1 MNVGSVLSRNAVIFK
16 NKPAIWFY
24 NQSVTWDDLNRKSNQ
39 AAHAFK
45 ERGIKKGDVVALV
58 TENCVEMV
66 EIIFGLAK
74 LGAISYPVNTRLSVE
89 TIQQLVDLS
98 QAKLLV
104 VQQSLLPLVPEF
116 SQPNSSQCMV
126 IGVSKTLANYD
137 DAIEGRSTED
147 PEGIVNSED
156 IFILFGTGGTTGLP
170 KLVALSHQASMV
182 NAMNMIC
189 DYGFTCSDVGL
200 QVLPLYHVV
209 FNTLFLPYVFVG
221 ASVVMLDV
229 FNPEAI
235 LQNVAERGVTIFS
248 IVPPVLINRFESAAT
263 HYDLS
268 SVRYFL
274 TAAAS
279 FSPELKRKTQ
289 ALFSNTRLG
298 YSYGLSEMGGGNV
311 TILDPNHQFTKDGSI
326 GVVTKTLNWR
336 VVQDNGDD
344 VPKGTIG
351 ELVLNGPTMMTGYYR
366 NETATK
372 DTVRDGWCYTGDL
385 VREDSDGYL
394 YLVDR
399 RKNMI
404 KTGGENVYAKI
415 VEDYLTNHPQ
425 VVEAAVLGLPD
436 PQWGERVVA
445 VVVARDG
452 VQLNESE
459 VVEFCKA
466 GLARYEVPKRVVFV
480 SELPRNSSGKVVK
493 SMLRSI
499 VMGET

>member
-1 MNVGSVLSRNAVIFK
+1 
-16 NKPAIWFY
+16 
-24 NQSVTWDDLNRKSNQ
+24 
-39 AAHAFK
+39 
-45 ERGIKKGDVVALV
+45 
-58 TENCVEMV
+58 
-66 EIIFGLAK
+66 
-74 LGAISYPVNTRLSVE
+74 
-89 TIQQLVDLS
+89 
-98 QAKLLV
+98 
-104 VQQSLLPLVPEF
+104 
-116 SQPNSSQCMV
+116 
-126 IGVSKTLANYD
+126 
-137 DAIEGRSTED
+137 
-147 PEGIVNSED
+147 
-156 IFILFGTGGTTGLP
+156 
-170 KLVALSHQASMV
+170 
-182 NAMNMIC
+182 
-189 DYGFTCSDVGL
+189 
-200 QVLPLYHVV
+200 
-209 FNTLFLPYVFVG
+209 
-221 ASVVMLDV
+221 
-229 FNPEAI
+229 
-235 LQNVAERGVTIFS
+235 
-248 IVPPVLINRFESAAT
+248 
-263 HYDLS
+263 
-268 SVRYFL
+268 
-274 TAAAS
+274 
-279 FSPELKRKTQ
+279 
-289 ALFSNTRLG
+289 
-298 YSYGLSEMGGGNV
+298 
-311 TILDPNHQFTKDGSI
+311 
-326 GVVTKTLNWR
+326 
-336 VVQDNGDD
+336 VQDNGDD

-415 VEDYLTNHPQ
+415 VEDHLTNHPQ
-425 VVEAAVLGLPD
+425 VVEAAVLGIPD